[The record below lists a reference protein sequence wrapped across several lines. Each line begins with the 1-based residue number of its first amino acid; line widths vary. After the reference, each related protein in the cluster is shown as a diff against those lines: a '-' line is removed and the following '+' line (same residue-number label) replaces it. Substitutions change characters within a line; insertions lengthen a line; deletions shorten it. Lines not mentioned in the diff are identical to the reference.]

1 CTGTTANR
9 TTETKDAGAGASE
22 SEETSNR
29 SGGVCSWYSFWSR
42 HHSLYD
48 SDFYYD
54 YYLCGIHR
62 KYRSWRPAIRYVCAW
77 ERHHIGCCCNFFVC
91 LSKGVY
97 EQIGTVRFSECR
109 YYLNFGSSVSYV
121 LLSEDAFA
129 GKCKFV
135 HYLDP
140 LVL

>member
-62 KYRSWRPAIRYVCAW
+62 KYRSWRPAIRYVCDW

-91 LSKGVY
+91 LSK
-97 EQIGTVRFSECR
+97 RFTKKWGRCVEVIAGIILILAAL
-109 YYLNFGSSVSYV
+109 YLIF
-121 LLSEDAFA
+121 F
-129 GKCKFV
+129 
-135 HYLDP
+135 
-140 LVL
+140 

>member
-1 CTGTTANR
+1 MSIY
-9 TTETKDAGAGASE
+9 TKDAGAGASE

-62 KYRSWRPAIRYVCAW
+62 MYCSWRPAIRYVCDW
-77 ERHHIGCCCNFFVC
+77 ERHHIGCCFNFFCCGSKRFYVKMVTLRLSDC
-91 LSKGVY
+91 L
-97 EQIGTVRFSECR
+97 
-109 YYLNFGSSVSYV
+109 YYLNFGSSLSYF
-121 LLSEDAFA
+121 LLSEDTFA
-129 GKCKFV
+129 GKCKFF
-135 HYLDP
+135 HYLYP